1 MHSLPNSNKSEGVY
15 TNMGNINEKIRRYS
29 VLTFST
35 LIICILF
42 ISNSTAA
49 DEVIEINE
57 IIIPA
62 TGDYV
67 KQISDLEIGD
77 ELLVNVEVTG
87 GSIDVILREG
97 NSDVATE
104 TIEETGTLTY
114 TIEYVGDY
122 ELVFENKNLDEV
134 YLNGSIEITN
144 TTAEAGGSGLT
155 LTEIDSQESE
165 AVQETLAS
173 EEAAQDDIATQADM
187 AAEESGP
194 TTPGF
199 GILTTVLAFCG
210 LLYGLRK
217 R

>member
-1 MHSLPNSNKSEGVY
+1 
-15 TNMGNINEKIRRYS
+15 MGNINEEIRRYS

-87 GSIDVILREG
+87 GSIDVILRDG

-104 TIEETGTLTY
+104 TIDGTGTFTHL
-114 TIEYVGDY
+114 IEYSGNY
-122 ELVFENKNLDEV
+122 ELVFENKNFEEV

-144 TTAEAGGSGLT
+144 TTAEAGGSGMP
-155 LTEIDSQESE
+155 LTEADQETVTVEETE
-165 AVQETLAS
+165 AVQETFAI
-173 EEAAQDDIATQADM
+173 EEEADM

-194 TTPGF
+194 STPGF

-210 LLYGLRK
+210 LIYGLRK

>member
-1 MHSLPNSNKSEGVY
+1 
-15 TNMGNINEKIRRYS
+15 MGNINEEIKMYS
-29 VLTFST
+29 VLTFSI

-49 DEVIEINE
+49 DDVIEINE

-67 KQISDLEIGD
+67 KQINDLEIGD

-87 GSIDVILREG
+87 GLIDVILREG

>member
-1 MHSLPNSNKSEGVY
+1 MCSQIIFIYIKLKKKSEGDY
-15 TNMGNINEKIRRYS
+15 INMGNINEEIKRYS
-29 VLTFST
+29 VLTFSI

-49 DEVIEINE
+49 DDVIEINE

-77 ELLVNVEVTG
+77 ELLVNVEVTD
-87 GSIDVILREG
+87 GSIDVILRDG

-104 TIEETGTLTY
+104 TIEGTGTLTH

-122 ELVFENKNLDEV
+122 ELVFENKNFEEV

-165 AVQETLAS
+165 AAQETLAS
-173 EEAAQDDIATQADM
+173 EEATQADM

-210 LLYGLRK
+210 LIYGLRK